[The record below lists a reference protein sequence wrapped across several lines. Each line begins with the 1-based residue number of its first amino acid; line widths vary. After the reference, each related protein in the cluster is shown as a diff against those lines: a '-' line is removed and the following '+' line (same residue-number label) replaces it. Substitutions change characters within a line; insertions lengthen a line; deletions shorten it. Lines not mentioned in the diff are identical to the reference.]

1 MPIRAAR
8 TLACWPLPWLH
19 ALSRSDAFVDP
30 DGYSQH
36 GQYEGWSSADN
47 CRHFLRCTPRF
58 GRLLPASRPEL
69 QKEDGSQTSTV
80 VKGQVLELTGSAADA
95 VTPNE
100 PQSCETEASTPLNAL
115 GSGSGSGSGHML
127 EYKSA
132 AWTLTGGLR
141 DDEWDPGEAPSDLL
155 FPCAWYSL
163 DVFRRIIEDPSRE
176 LPNLRLLRSV
186 HLGRVW
192 KGSVAAFGKP
202 TEPLPDD
209 ARA

>member
-1 MPIRAAR
+1 MLLAGLLQYAHQSRKDLGLLAVALAPRPFSIRR
-8 TLACWPLPWLH
+8 IWYDPLMCLVH
-19 ALSRSDAFVDP
+19 SKIDVLVDP

-100 PQSCETEASTPLNAL
+100 PQSCETEAV
-115 GSGSGSGSGHML
+115 
-127 EYKSA
+127 
-132 AWTLTGGLR
+132 R
-141 DDEWDPGEAPSDLL
+141 
-155 FPCAWYSL
+155 
-163 DVFRRIIEDPSRE
+163 
-176 LPNLRLLRSV
+176 
-186 HLGRVW
+186 
-192 KGSVAAFGKP
+192 FGA
-202 TEPLPDD
+202 E
-209 ARA
+209 